1 MEFSQGV
8 RGRDQELI
16 ALFTATFT
24 ASEGASEGT
33 LIGDLVRDQL
43 SRTPAADLYVFTAE
57 SAGMV
62 IGGAVFTRL
71 NYDQDD
77 RSVFVLGPV
86 AVATEWQGQGI
97 GRQLLTYALQTLR
110 EAGIDIAVTYGDP
123 NYYSRVGFAPVTEA
137 FIPAPFKLQYHE
149 GWLAQ
154 SLTKTEMTPLKGTAH
169 CVEAFNDPAF
179 W

>member
-8 RGRDQELI
+8 NNRNQELVE
-16 ALFTATFT
+16 LFTTTFT

-33 LIGDLVRDQL
+33 LIGDLVHNQL
-43 SRTPAADLYVFTAE
+43 LSTPVQDLHAFTAE
-57 SAGMV
+57 SDGAF
-62 IGGAVFTRL
+62 IGGAVFSRL
-71 NYDQDD
+71 TYDQDD

-110 EAGIDIAVTYGDP
+110 ETGIDIAVTYGDP
-123 NYYSRVGFAPVTEA
+123 NYYVRVGFEPVTEA
-137 FIPAPFKLQYHE
+137 VIPPPFKLQYPE

-154 SLTKTEMTPLKGTAH
+154 PLTETKMTPLKGTAH
-169 CVEAFNDPAF
+169 CVEALNDPVF

>member
-1 MEFSQGV
+1 MEFSQGIQ
-8 RGRDQELI
+8 GRDQEFVT
-16 ALFTATFT
+16 LFTATFT
-24 ASEGASEGT
+24 ASEGASEGA
-33 LIGDLVRDQL
+33 LIGDLVRNQL
-43 SRTPAADLYVFTAE
+43 SRTAAADLYVFTVE
-57 SAGMV
+57 SDGVV

-71 NYDQDD
+71 TYDQDD
-77 RSVFVLGPV
+77 LSVFVLGPV
-86 AVATEWQGQGI
+86 AVATERQGQGV

-110 EAGIDIAVTYGDP
+110 ETRIDIAVTYGDP

-137 FIPAPFKLQYHE
+137 LIPAPFALQYPE

-154 SLTKTEMTPLKGTAH
+154 SLTGTEMTPLKGAAR

>member
-8 RGRDQELI
+8 RGRDQELVE
-16 ALFTATFT
+16 LFTASFT

-33 LIGDLVRDQL
+33 LIGDLVRNQL
-43 SRTPAADLYVFTAE
+43 SSTPAPDLYFFTAE
-57 SAGMV
+57 SNGAV
-62 IGGAVFTRL
+62 IGGAVFSRL
-71 NYDQDD
+71 TYDQDD

-86 AVATEWQGQGI
+86 AVATEWQGQGF
-97 GRQLLTYALQTLR
+97 GRQLLTYALQALR

-123 NYYSRVGFAPVTEA
+123 NYYARVGFAPVTEA
-137 FIPAPFKLQYHE
+137 FIPAPFKLQYPD

-154 SLTKTEMTPLKGTAH
+154 SLTETEMTPLKGTAH